1 MVVLLSI
8 VEAFPGYF
16 AGSNAD
22 LPIVGGSILTH
33 EHYQGGR
40 HTFPME
46 VAGIKEKVSFDGY
59 SDVKTGI
66 VNWPMSVLRLRSED
80 KERLIA
86 LATKILNC
94 WRGYSDEKAGV
105 LAQSDGHPHHTIT
118 PIARRKDGKI

>member
-1 MVVLLSI
+1 
-8 VEAFPGYF
+8 
-16 AGSNAD
+16 
-22 LPIVGGSILTH
+22 
-33 EHYQGGR
+33 
-40 HTFPME
+40 ME

-59 SDVKTGI
+59 SDVEAGI

-105 LAQSDGHPHHTIT
+105 LAESDGQPHHTIT
-118 PIARRKDGKI
+118 PIARRKDGKLNWIWFFVTIKLLKNIQTVSITHIKMFNILRKKILV